1 MSLLAALY
9 RSNALRTLDHAL
21 ANSLR
26 RLRPDTPDS
35 VLAAAA
41 LASLAVS
48 QGHAGFDPCCPQR
61 LVDTPADW
69 PPAAAWL
76 AQLRAS
82 PWVEVPDTADADAG
96 DVPLVLENGLLYLR
110 RYREY
115 ERRLATGLQRIASH
129 TLATD
134 EPAALAA
141 LFAQLFPQAHDGI
154 DHQARAAAIALR
166 HPLVLVTGGPGTG
179 KTTTIARLLV
189 LLAAQA
195 MQADRPVPHVALAA
209 PTGRA
214 AERMAESLRLAV
226 QRLRLVGIAPALC
239 DAMPATGTTLHRLLG
254 VIPDSPRFR
263 HHRDNPL
270 PFDVV
275 VVDEASMIDL
285 PLMTKLVDAVASGTR
300 LVLLGDP
307 DQLPSVEA
315 GDVLSAILR
324 ASGDGLGTQADDAQA
339 LRTLLAPA
347 ALQPLAAA
355 TPFAGRRVQLQRGY
369 RQTDALDLAPL
380 AHAVREGDSATAV
393 ALLRGRALAGV
404 HFHDDQSDPLQHH
417 REHLLA
423 HWRGLGEAADP
434 GQALANAGRIRLLT
448 AVREGPQGARGL
460 NARIEAMLAG
470 VPRPGAAP
478 GYFHGRLLLITEN
491 SYRHRLFNGDIGIC
505 LGDRH
510 GAVTAWF
517 PGETADQ
524 PRGFHPGALPAH
536 ESAFAMTVHK
546 AQGSEFD
553 EVWLQLPRR
562 DNRVLSREL
571 IYTGM
576 TRARHAL
583 HVLGSAEVM
592 EAALARHA
600 SRLSGLAMRLQG
612 ENTDTAAVPPG
623 QHAEP
628 PPSQGALF

>member
-1 MSLLAALY
+1 MSLLNALK
-9 RSNALRTLDHAL
+9 NGKVLRTLDHAL
-21 ANSLR
+21 AQSLR
-26 RLRPDTPDS
+26 RLRPDTPDA

-48 QGHAGFDPCCPQR
+48 EGHAGLDLRQPQR
-61 LVDTPADW
+61 LIEAETDW
-69 PPAAAWL
+69 PAPDDWERA
-76 AQLRAS
+76 LRAS
-82 PWVEVPDTADADAG
+82 PWVDEPAATDVAADG
-96 DVPLVLENGLLYLR
+96 PLVLEGGLLYLR

-115 ERRLATGLQRIASH
+115 ERRLADGLQRIATH
-129 TLATD
+129 PLAQD
-134 EPAALAA
+134 DPAALAA
-141 LFAQLFPQAHDGI
+141 LFAQLFPQAREGS
-154 DHQARAAAIALR
+154 DHQARAAAVALR

-195 MQADRPVPHVALAA
+195 VQAGQPLPRVALAA

-214 AERMAESLRLAV
+214 AERMAESLRSAV
-226 QRLRLVGIAPALC
+226 QRLRLLGIAPDLC
-239 DAMPATGTTLHRLLG
+239 DAMPGTGTTLHRLLG

-263 HHRDNPL
+263 HHADNPL

-285 PLMTKLVDAVASGTR
+285 PLMTKLVEAVATGAR

-324 ASGDGLGTQADDAQA
+324 ASGDGRGTEADDAQA
-339 LRTLLAPA
+339 LQRLLAPA
-347 ALQPLAAA
+347 TLLPEAPA
-355 TPFAGRRVQLQRGY
+355 THFGGRRVQLQRGY
-369 RQTDALDLAPL
+369 RQTTALDLAPL
-380 AHAVREGDSATAV
+380 AHAVRDGDSAAAL
-393 ALLRGRALAGV
+393 ALLRAGGLAGV
-404 HFHDDQSDPLQHH
+404 HFHENQIDPLQQH
-417 REHLLA
+417 REHLLS
-423 HWRGLGEAADP
+423 HWRGLGEVANPAE
-434 GQALANAGRIRLLT
+434 ALANAGRIRLLT

-460 NARIEAMLAG
+460 NARIEALLAG
-470 VPRPGAAP
+470 VPRPGMAP

-505 LGDRH
+505 LAEAH

-517 PGETADQ
+517 PGETPDQ

-571 IYTGM
+571 VYTGM
-576 TRARHAL
+576 TRARQAL
-583 HVLGSAEVM
+583 HVLGSAEVLQ
-592 EAALARHA
+592 AALARHA
-600 SRLSGLAMRLQG
+600 SRISGLAARLSG
-612 ENTDTAAVPPG
+612 SPAAVDAKVESTPTQG
-623 QHAEP
+623 Q
-628 PPSQGALF
+628 LW